1 MKVAHDSTRS
11 PSSAPLER
19 SLFSLTAR
27 PISTAQL
34 NALLRLHTRPIDLLV
49 LEGPYSF
56 EGISHLEV
64 GLALR
69 CFQRLSR
76 PDVATRRVPLAGQP
90 VHQRSVRSGPLV
102 LRATPLKYPPCAVD
116 RDRTGSRRSEPSSRA
131 ALIRELRNP
140 WDRVQPQDATSRH
153 RGAKPC
159 RRCER
164 SGKISLL
171 SPG

>member
-1 MKVAHDSTRS
+1 MHSGSVEGSIECLIQLETLSPRPLSIAHLNVLLHSQ
-11 PSSAPLER
+11 P
-19 SLFSLTAR
+19 R
-27 PISTAQL
+27 PIKPVVFRGS
-34 NALLRLHTRPIDLLV
+34 
-49 LEGPYSF
+49 YSF
-56 EGISHLEV
+56 DGKPNLGV
-64 GLALR
+64 CLALR
-69 CFQRLSR
+69 CFQRLSL
-76 PDVATRRVPLAGQP
+76 PDVATQRMHLAVQL
-90 VHQRSVRSGPLV
+90 VHQRSVHSGPLV
-102 LRATPLKYPPCAVD
+102 LRATPLKFPACVVD

>member
-1 MKVAHDSTRS
+1 M
-11 PSSAPLER
+11 
-19 SLFSLTAR
+19 FSLTAR
-27 PISTAQL
+27 PISIAQL
-34 NALLRLHTRPIDLLV
+34 NALLRLHMRPINLLV
-49 LEGPYSF
+49 LKGSYSF
-56 EGISHLEV
+56 EGRSHLEV

-69 CFQRLSR
+69 CFQRLSL
-76 PDVATRRVPLAGQP
+76 PDVATQRMLLAEQL

-102 LRATPLKYPPCAVD
+102 LRATPLKSPTCAVD

>member
-1 MKVAHDSTRS
+1 M
-11 PSSAPLER
+11 
-19 SLFSLTAR
+19 
-27 PISTAQL
+27 
-34 NALLRLHTRPIDLLV
+34 
-49 LEGPYSF
+49 
-56 EGISHLEV
+56 
-64 GLALR
+64 
-69 CFQRLSR
+69 
-76 PDVATRRVPLAGQP
+76 PDVATQRMLLAEQL

-102 LRATPLKYPPCAVD
+102 LGTTPLKFPPRAVD

-131 ALIRELRNP
+131 TLIRELRNP
-140 WDRVQPQDATSRH
+140 WDLVQPQDVTSRH